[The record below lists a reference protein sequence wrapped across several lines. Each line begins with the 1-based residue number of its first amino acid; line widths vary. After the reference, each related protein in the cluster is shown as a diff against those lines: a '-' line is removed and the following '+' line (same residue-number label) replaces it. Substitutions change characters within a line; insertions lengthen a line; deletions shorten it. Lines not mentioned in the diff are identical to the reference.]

1 MINTDTPDGDT
12 AVRDQ
17 KVDDIVASG
26 PSGAIVVAGIATAVV
41 IAMWLLFYFLVFLPR
56 GATP

>member
-12 AVRDQ
+12 AVHDQ
-17 KVDDIVASG
+17 KTDDIVASG
-26 PSGAIVVAGIATAVV
+26 PNGAIVVAGIATAVV

>member
-17 KVDDIVASG
+17 KVDGIVARG
-26 PSGAIVVAGIATAVV
+26 PSGAIVVAGVATAVV
-41 IAMWLLFYFLVFLPR
+41 IAMWLLFYLLVFLPR